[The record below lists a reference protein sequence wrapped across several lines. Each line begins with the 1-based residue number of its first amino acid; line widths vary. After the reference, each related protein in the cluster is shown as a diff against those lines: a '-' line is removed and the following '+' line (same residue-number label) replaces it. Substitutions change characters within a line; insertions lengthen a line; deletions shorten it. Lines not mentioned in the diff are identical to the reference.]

1 MAADDDMA
9 GQAEG
14 RNQVARYERLDFE
27 LPLVEL
33 EEKIEELRGAM
44 ARDGENLSEALEKLE
59 AQRQELCQSIFA
71 QLSPWQITQLA
82 RHVRRPHS
90 SDCIRALVSDF
101 QELAGDRMIADDPA
115 IIAGLGRFG
124 GRGVAVIGHEK
135 GHDTKER
142 VRRNFGMPRPEGYR
156 KALRIMK
163 LAERFGLP
171 LITFID
177 TPGAFPGIDA
187 EERGQS
193 EAIATNLLHMAA
205 LRIPIIAVVIGEGG
219 SGGALAIGVA
229 DRVAMLRYAVYSVIS
244 PEGCASILWR
254 DAAKAEDAA
263 RAMGMTAS
271 RLHELGL
278 IDAILD
284 EPPGGAHRDHQAV
297 FRTIGSYLETTLA
310 ELAPCTAEEL
320 VQQRWVRLRS
330 YGAFQEA
337 S

>member
-1 MAADDDMA
+1 MGATETMT
-9 GQAEG
+9 GQTEG
-14 RNQVARYERLDFE
+14 RTQAARYEQLDFE

-44 ARDGENLSEALEKLE
+44 ARDGEDLSEALEKLE

-90 SDCIRALVSDF
+90 SDCIHALISDF

-115 IIAGLGRFG
+115 IICGLGRFQ
-124 GRGVAVIGHEK
+124 GRGVVVIGHEK
-135 GHDTKER
+135 GRDTKER
-142 VRRNFGMPRPEGYR
+142 VHRNFGMPRPEGYR
-156 KALRIMK
+156 KALRAMR

-205 LRIPIIAVVIGEGG
+205 LRIPIIALVIGEGG

-263 RAMGMTAS
+263 KAMGMTAG

-278 IDAILD
+278 IDTILD
-284 EPPGGAHRDHQAV
+284 EPLGGAHRDHGAV
-297 FRTIGSYLETTLA
+297 FKTIGTYLEATLV
-310 ELAPCTAEEL
+310 ELGGYTPEEL
-320 VQQRWVRLRS
+320 VQQRWLRLRS
-330 YGAFQEA
+330 YGAFQEV